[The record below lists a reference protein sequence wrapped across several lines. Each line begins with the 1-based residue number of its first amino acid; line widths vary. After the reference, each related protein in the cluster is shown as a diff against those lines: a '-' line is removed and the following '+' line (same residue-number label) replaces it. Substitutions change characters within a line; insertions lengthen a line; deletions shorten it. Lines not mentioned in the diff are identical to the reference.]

1 MKLKMCDEI
10 AIYMFYVHIY
20 MNKIFMDRYIKTI
33 LLNHTYSLKYL
44 NK

>member
-20 MNKIFMDRYIKTI
+20 ITKCLWTDEYIKTI
-33 LLNHTYSLKYL
+33 LLNYTL
-44 NK
+44 